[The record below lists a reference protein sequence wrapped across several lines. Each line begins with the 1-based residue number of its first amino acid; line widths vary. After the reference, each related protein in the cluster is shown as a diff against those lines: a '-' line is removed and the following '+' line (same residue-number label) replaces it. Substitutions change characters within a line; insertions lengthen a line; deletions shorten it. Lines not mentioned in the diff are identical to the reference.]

1 MKYSDKE
8 LKEATQ
14 IAYLSL
20 LEKGQ
25 DALETTGQVGP
36 YTLEQIIRTCI
47 DEEAAKKACIER
59 GILENEITFQ
69 DLVQNSD
76 ISPEDK
82 ERIKRF
88 DDKIL
93 GWKIIDIND
102 FNQEN
107 GMYACLIETG
117 EKDAVVAF
125 RGSENM
131 KKYKNLVNDW
141 VKADFALLNSE
152 ETEQQKT
159 SEEYLDSLVQHGL
172 LNKYNSLAVTGH
184 SLGGNLA
191 SHFTVSAAEPGR
203 EEVFNKIDQCIN
215 FDGPGVSNEYIKK
228 HKDAI
233 DKSGSKITHY
243 SWSAVGKL
251 LFSIPGEKKAYLGI
265 NKDLYKD
272 SPIDRFR
279 YLLIRRHD
287 TRSLLFDQDGKA
299 KRGRQDIFSMLMSG
313 TSKILDAMIPASLTD
328 ELYFALST
336 IFKCFTYEKQDG
348 SIGFKLPFM
357 KVKEKAAE
365 NPFCKKCGEIL
376 KVTVENFRNKFHLF
390 TRDPEHRKSGFAD
403 IVSGM
408 QGDRAVRTNS
418 INELINNIGK
428 DLGKQDI
435 ALAR

>member
-25 DALETTGQVGP
+25 DALETTGKVGP
-36 YTLEQIIRTCI
+36 YTLEQIIHTCI
-47 DEEAAKKACIER
+47 DEEAARKACIER
-59 GILENEITFQ
+59 GIPENEITFQ
-69 DLVQNSD
+69 DIVQNSD

-88 DDKIL
+88 DDKML

-107 GMYACLIETG
+107 GMYACVIETG
-117 EKDAVVAF
+117 EKDAIVAF

-131 KKYKNLVNDW
+131 KKYSNLVNDW
-141 VKADFALLNSE
+141 AKADFALLNSE
-152 ETEQQKT
+152 ETEQQKA
-159 SEEYLDSLVQHGL
+159 SEEYLDSLIQHGL
-172 LNKYNSLAVTGH
+172 LKKFDSLAVTGH

-191 SHFTVSAAEPGR
+191 SHFTISSAEPGR
-203 EEVFNKIDQCIN
+203 EEIFNKIDQCIN
-215 FDGPGVSNEYIKK
+215 FDGPGVSDEYIKK
-228 HKDAI
+228 HREAI
-233 DKSGSKITHY
+233 DKASSKITHY
-243 SWSAVGKL
+243 SWSAIGKL
-251 LFSIPGEKKAYLGI
+251 LFSIPGEKKEYLGI
-265 NKDLYKD
+265 NNDLHKD

-287 TRSLLFDQDGKA
+287 TRSLVFDQNGKA

-313 TSKILDAMIPASLTD
+313 ISKVADKMIPAGLTE
-328 ELYFALST
+328 ELFFAIST
-336 IFKCFTYEKQDG
+336 VFKCFTYEKEDG

-357 KVKEKAAE
+357 KVKDKAAE
-365 NPFCKKCGEIL
+365 NPFCRKCGEIL
-376 KVTVENFRNKFHLF
+376 KVTAENFKKKFHMF
-390 TRDPEHRKSGFAD
+390 SRDSEHKKSGFAD

-408 QGDRAVRTNS
+408 QGDRDVRTNS
-418 INELINNIGK
+418 INDFINNIGR
-428 DLGKQDI
+428 DLGKEDI